1 MILSLKRKPKNG
13 FTLIELLVVLAIVGL
28 LASMAMPIY
37 QQAQQR
43 GQRSLAKLALLQA
56 AHWMERAA
64 SAQGQYPS
72 ARDVPTNLL
81 SPPGLNYQLSVTS
94 SAQSFLITAQPSAA
108 QATDVCG
115 SLTLS
120 NTGERD
126 VKDASMTSAQCWGR

>member
-1 MILSLKRKPKNG
+1 MSLKRKPKNG

-64 SAQGQYPS
+64 SAQGQYPAS
-72 ARDVPTNLL
+72 TEVPINLL
-81 SPPGLNYQLSVTS
+81 SPADLKYQLTVSS

-108 QATDVCG
+108 QATDACG

-120 NTGERD
+120 NTGVRD
-126 VKDASMTSAQCWGR
+126 VKDASMTSAQCWSR

>member
-1 MILSLKRKPKNG
+1 MSLKRMPMNG
-13 FTLIELLVVLAIVGL
+13 FTLIELLMVLVIVGL
-28 LASMAMPIY
+28 LASLAMPIY

-64 SAQGQYPS
+64 SAQGQYPAS
-72 ARDVPTNLL
+72 TEVPINLL
-81 SPPGLNYQLSVTS
+81 SPADLKYQLTVSS

-108 QATDVCG
+108 QATDACG

-120 NTGERD
+120 NTGVRD
-126 VKDASMTSAQCWGR
+126 VKDASMTSAQCWSR

>member
-1 MILSLKRKPKNG
+1 MRSTKLQLG
-13 FTLIELLVVLAIVGL
+13 FTLMELLVVLAIVGL

-37 QQAQQR
+37 QQAQLR

-64 SAQGQYPS
+64 SAQGQYPAS
-72 ARDVPTNLL
+72 TEVPVQLL
-81 SPPGLNYQLSVTS
+81 SPTDLNYQLKVSS
-94 SAQSFLITAQPSAA
+94 SAQSFLITAEPSAA
-108 QATDVCG
+108 QAHDPCG

-126 VKDASMTSAQCWGR
+126 VADASMSATQCWQR

>member
-1 MILSLKRKPKNG
+1 MSLKRMPKNG

-64 SAQGQYPS
+64 SAQGQYPAS
-72 ARDVPTNLL
+72 TEVPINLL
-81 SPPGLNYQLSVTS
+81 SPADLKYQLTVSS

-108 QATDVCG
+108 QATDACG

-120 NTGERD
+120 NTGVRD

>member
-1 MILSLKRKPKNG
+1 MSLKRMPKNG

-64 SAQGQYPS
+64 SAQGQYPAS
-72 ARDVPTNLL
+72 TEVPINLL
-81 SPPGLNYQLSVTS
+81 SPADLKYQLTVSS
-94 SAQSFLITAQPSAA
+94 SAQSFLITAKPSAA
-108 QATDVCG
+108 QATDACG

-120 NTGERD
+120 NTGVRD
-126 VKDASMTSAQCWGR
+126 VKDASMTSAQCWSR

>member
-1 MILSLKRKPKNG
+1 MNG
-13 FTLIELLVVLAIVGL
+13 FTLIELLMVLVIVGL
-28 LASMAMPIY
+28 LASLAMPIY

-64 SAQGQYPS
+64 SAQGQYPAS
-72 ARDVPTNLL
+72 TEVPINLL
-81 SPPGLNYQLSVTS
+81 SPADLKYQLTVSS

-108 QATDVCG
+108 QATDACG

-120 NTGERD
+120 NTGVRD
-126 VKDASMTSAQCWGR
+126 VKDASMTSAQCWSR

>member
-1 MILSLKRKPKNG
+1 MSLKRMPKNG

-64 SAQGQYPS
+64 SAQGQYPAS
-72 ARDVPTNLL
+72 TEVPINLL
-81 SPPGLNYQLSVTS
+81 SPADLKYQLTVSS

-108 QATDVCG
+108 QATDACG

-120 NTGERD
+120 NTGVRD
-126 VKDASMTSAQCWGR
+126 VKDASMTSAQCWSR

>member
-1 MILSLKRKPKNG
+1 MSLKQLPKNG
-13 FTLIELLVVLAIVGL
+13 FTLIELLVVLVIVGL

-64 SAQGQYPS
+64 SAQGQYPAS
-72 ARDVPTNLL
+72 TEVPINLL
-81 SPPGLNYQLSVTS
+81 SPADLKYQLTVSS
-94 SAQSFLITAQPSAA
+94 SAQSFLITAQPSAT
-108 QATDVCG
+108 QATDACG

-120 NTGERD
+120 NTGVRD
-126 VKDASMTSAQCWGR
+126 VKDASMTAAQCWSR

>member
-1 MILSLKRKPKNG
+1 MSLKRMPKNG

-37 QQAQQR
+37 QRAQQR

-64 SAQGQYPS
+64 SAQGQYPAS
-72 ARDVPTNLL
+72 TEVPINLL
-81 SPPGLNYQLSVTS
+81 SPADLKYQLTVSS

-108 QATDVCG
+108 QATDACG

-120 NTGERD
+120 NTGVRD
-126 VKDASMTSAQCWGR
+126 VKDASMTSAQCWSR

>member
-1 MILSLKRKPKNG
+1 MSLKRMPKNG

-56 AHWMERAA
+56 AHWIERAA
-64 SAQGQYPS
+64 SAQGQYPAS
-72 ARDVPTNLL
+72 TEVPINLL
-81 SPPGLNYQLSVTS
+81 SPADLKYQLTVSS

-108 QATDVCG
+108 QATDACG

-120 NTGERD
+120 NTGVRD
-126 VKDASMTSAQCWGR
+126 VKDASMTSAQCWSR

>member
-1 MILSLKRKPKNG
+1 
-13 FTLIELLVVLAIVGL
+13 
-28 LASMAMPIY
+28 MPLY

-64 SAQGQYPS
+64 SAQGQYP
-72 ARDVPTNLL
+72 APTEVPVHLL
-81 SPPGLNYQLSVTS
+81 SPADLKYQLIVSS

-108 QATDVCG
+108 QATDACG

-120 NTGERD
+120 NTGVRD
-126 VKDASMTSAQCWGR
+126 VKDASMTAAQCWSR

>member
-1 MILSLKRKPKNG
+1 MPKNG

-64 SAQGQYPS
+64 SAQGQYPAS
-72 ARDVPTNLL
+72 TEVPINLL
-81 SPPGLNYQLSVTS
+81 SPADLKYQLTVSS

-126 VKDASMTSAQCWGR
+126 VKDASMTSAQCWSR

>member
-1 MILSLKRKPKNG
+1 MSLKRMPMNG
-13 FTLIELLVVLAIVGL
+13 FTLIELLMVLVIVGL
-28 LASMAMPIY
+28 LASLAMPIY

-64 SAQGQYPS
+64 SAQGQYPAS
-72 ARDVPTNLL
+72 TEVPINLL
-81 SPPGLNYQLSVTS
+81 SPADLKYQLTVSS

-108 QATDVCG
+108 QATDACG

-120 NTGERD
+120 NTGVRD
-126 VKDASMTSAQCWGR
+126 VKDASMTAAQCWSR